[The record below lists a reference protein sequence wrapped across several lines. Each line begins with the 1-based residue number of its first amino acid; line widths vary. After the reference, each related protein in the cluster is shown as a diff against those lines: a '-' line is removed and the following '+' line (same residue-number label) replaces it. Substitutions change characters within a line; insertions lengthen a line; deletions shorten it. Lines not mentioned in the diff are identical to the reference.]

1 MNTLNNDN
9 DNDDSIII
17 DTSASRRIKRHLLC
31 VICKQRL
38 DNISDNCWKCPKC
51 KNQYFVN
58 SEIVEIE
65 DDFSS
70 SHSDNESIE
79 LEGISGI
86 DKPLVLTADD
96 NNFGDDES
104 KKSGF
109 YSMDYL
115 VKEPGKKIVHQ
126 TEEWPQ
132 NE

>member
-1 MNTLNNDN
+1 MNPIQERN
-9 DNDDSIII
+9 DSIII
-17 DTSASRRIKRHLLC
+17 DTSAASRRKERHLLC

-38 DNISDNCWKCPKC
+38 DNISDNTWKCPKC
-51 KNQYFVN
+51 KNEYFVN

-65 DDFSS
+65 VDFAS

-79 LEGISGI
+79 LESISGI
-86 DKPLVLTADD
+86 DKPLILTADD
-96 NNFGDDES
+96 NFSDSED

-109 YSMDYL
+109 YSMDYVL
-115 VKEPGKKIVHQ
+115 GPGKKIVHQ